1 MPKVFEQRFFTCEK
15 KNVKTKNMSTTNN
28 PYL

>member
-15 KNVKTKNMSTTNN
+15 KNEKTKNMSTTDT
-28 PYL
+28 PHL